1 MNLPTAIAPVLP
13 FYNGQGFPADK
24 LSPGKFEEF
33 VFACLQSVSDLFELR
48 ITGMP
53 SGSGDGGFDVEAQN
67 VRTKRIACIQC
78 KRQEDPLG
86 TPLVAEELAKVA
98 ATSALERSDVGEH
111 RFICTG
117 GVRNKLV
124 NQLREKSRSELAA
137 EAVDRIITAKN
148 GELATLRARLE
159 AENHDV
165 RNVVHSYVTNLDVLV
180 AWSFHEFDVALSPR
194 WPAILQIAER
204 FFTIATVVREYPRAS
219 FDRAAYVAEH
229 RDFETAMEPRLRPA
243 YLPAGI
249 TASSA
254 ADPGAM
260 ASDQIQGNITTLDQ
274 LCGLEQGTLAMLT
287 GDGGSGKS
295 AALKLLRARVLRSSS
310 EATLPIL
317 LSLSTYVSGGLDHA
331 IDQELG
337 VDYGNWR
344 SLPDR
349 VLLLCDGLNECPAVH
364 VDAFLSE
371 LKLLLIRKRIACV
384 VSTRESTGRVKI
396 VLPQAP
402 AICVGL
408 DEITPVGIRRI
419 ADHELARENAEGFV
433 AKYRELAD
441 ASYSKLLW
449 TPFAVMVGVKL
460 WRLHSALPRTLGDM
474 LAALLRSRCDRN
486 IELARSQLSP
496 EVILLLAEAVA
507 FQCLIVDGRLEC
519 PAIEAGRW
527 IREAKALC
535 NDGLGISDLAET
547 KAVEL
552 LIEHNLIHRSPSG
565 NLTFDHQLV
574 AGALAAPLLSRNWR
588 SYVDSLEDTIS
599 DDAWM
604 FAARMV
610 PAEELIDYLT
620 SIFNRDLM
628 LGARAARE
636 LPASIQEHAKSLLD
650 HCIDQGSPEHVRI
663 NAAYAFAL
671 LGTEASVTKLKELA
685 SDEQSPILRAIQR
698 AIAATGDIDYLTQL
712 LVAVDSMRST
722 PIQVSGGD
730 VDIWDHAPL
739 PARLDIVRR
748 RLATCTPGEPV
759 SESLRLLRFE
769 RDVNDVALIEKHLE
783 ASRDIT
789 AWGNAINALQ
799 TIAPDRAKLAVERD
813 VASVPLITGRAR
825 LLRIAALAGIP
836 VNVDE
841 AFEFAIAELSAEEQS
856 GHASHYLFLLIS
868 DVIEKTELSP
878 TLVSVI
884 ERELPCSAGD
894 RRARL
899 WQLAFGCNSASIGD
913 YALSCVATW
922 ETDTGNACQYFIAQ
936 PGMANVHRVQLI
948 DCCESAIENERDW
961 YSWTTNR
968 ALELLQQ
975 LGGFSPQAAR
985 TLSAMIERAVRIVT
999 AVRENSYANLSE
1011 EDAALHRLLPS
1022 EHVDIHLELALAG
1035 LIPVLARSR
1044 SILPA
1049 NVLTS
1054 LLGVDFHAS
1063 QSQWQDMRLALS
1075 DIPDEVIDAELVQ
1088 IRDLSALLTSLAIV
1102 CARGA
1107 TPARVQLLG
1116 RVLRESYRHP
1126 AAITRL
1132 EKAVEACWCA
1142 EVLEMILGFA
1152 GDVEEWPEYD
1162 SQFFWTFTR
1171 MVARKISED
1180 NRTAIES
1187 ALVAAKTEFARRI
1200 LQIWRG
1206 QTLGPRVGLL
1216 SRDL

>member
-1 MNLPTAIAPVLP
+1 MDTLVGVAPLPPL
-13 FYNGQGFPADK
+13 YNGQGFPVDK
-24 LSPGKFEEF
+24 LSPGKFEDF
-33 VFACLQSVSDLFELR
+33 VFACLQSVSDLFELT
-48 ITGMP
+48 ITGLP

-67 VRTKRIACIQC
+67 VRTKRIVCIQC
-78 KRQEDPLG
+78 KRQLDPLG

-98 ATSALERSDVGEH
+98 ATSTLERSDVGEH

-137 EAVDRIITAKN
+137 EAANRIATAKD

-159 AENHDV
+159 DENHDV
-165 RNVVHSYVTNLDVLV
+165 RNVVHSYVTKLDVLV

-194 WPAILQIAER
+194 WPAILTIAER
-204 FFTIATVVREYPRAS
+204 FFTIASVVREFPRAS
-219 FDRAAYVAEH
+219 FDRVTYVAEH
-229 RDFETAMEPRLRPA
+229 RDYKTAMEPRLRSA
-243 YLPAGI
+243 YLPAGV
-249 TASSA
+249 TTSSA
-254 ADPGAM
+254 ADPGAL
-260 ASDQIQGNITTLDQ
+260 ASCHIQDVTTLDQ
-274 LCGLEQGTLAMLT
+274 LCEVESGTLAILT

-295 AALKLLRARVLRSSS
+295 AALKLLRARVLQSSS
-310 EATLPIL
+310 EAMLPVL
-317 LSLSTYVSGGLDHA
+317 LSLSTYVSGGLNRA

-349 VLLLCDGLNECPAVH
+349 VLLLCDGLNECPAAH

-371 LKLLLIRKRIACV
+371 LKLLLNRKRIACV
-384 VSTRESTGRVKI
+384 ISTRESTGRVKI

-408 DEITPVGIRRI
+408 DEITPAGIRRI
-419 ADHELARENAEGFV
+419 AEYELGREHAEGFV
-433 AKYRELAD
+433 GKYRELAD

-486 IELARSQLSP
+486 IELSQSQLSP

-519 PAIEAGRW
+519 PAVEAGRW
-527 IREAKALC
+527 IREAKTHC
-535 NDGLGISDLAET
+535 NDGLGISDLTET

-574 AGALAAPLLSRNWR
+574 AGALTAPLLSRNWR
-588 SYVDSLEDTIS
+588 SYEDSLKDAIS
-599 DDAWM
+599 DDAWI
-604 FAARMV
+604 FAAHMV
-610 PAEELIDYLT
+610 PAGDQIDYLT

-636 LPASIQEHAKSLLD
+636 LPASFREHAETLLD
-650 HCIDQGSPEHVRI
+650 HCVDPGSPEHVRI
-663 NAAYAFAL
+663 NAAYALSL
-671 LGTEASVTKLKELA
+671 LGTEASASKLKELA
-685 SDEQSPILRAIQR
+685 RDEQSPILRAVQR
-698 AIAATGDIDYLTQL
+698 AIAATGDVDYLTQL
-712 LVAVDSMRST
+712 LVAVDPIRSA

-748 RLATCTPGEPV
+748 RLAVCTPGEPIG
-759 SESLRLLRFE
+759 ESLRLLAFE
-769 RDVNDVALIEKHLE
+769 RDVDDIALVEKHLA

-799 TIAPDRAKLAVERD
+799 MITPERAKLVVERD
-813 VASVPLITGRAR
+813 VASVPSIVGRAR

-841 AFEFAIAELSAEEQS
+841 VFECAIAELPPEEQS
-856 GHASHYLFLLIS
+856 GHGDHYLSLLIS
-868 DVIEKTELSP
+868 DVIEKNKLSP
-878 TLVSVI
+878 ALVAVI
-884 ERELPCSAGD
+884 ERELPCSTDG

-913 YALSCVATW
+913 YALSCIGAW
-922 ETDTGNACQYFIAQ
+922 GTDAGNACQYFIAQ
-936 PGMANVHRVQLI
+936 PDVANVHRVKLI
-948 DCCESAIENERDW
+948 DCCEGAIENERNW
-961 YSWTTNR
+961 YSWTTSR

-975 LGGFSPQAAR
+975 SGGFSSQAAYN
-985 TLSAMIERAVRIVT
+985 LSSMIERAVRIVT
-999 AVRENSYANLSE
+999 AVRENTCANLSK
-1011 EDAALHRLLPS
+1011 EDAALHRSLPS
-1022 EHVDIHLELALAG
+1022 EHVDIHLELVLAA

-1044 SILPA
+1044 SILPVS
-1049 NVLTS
+1049 VLAS
-1054 LLGVDFHAS
+1054 LLWVDFHVS
-1063 QSQWQDMRLALS
+1063 ESQWQNMRLALS
-1075 DIPDEVIDAELVQ
+1075 EIPDEVIDAELVQ
-1088 IRDLSALLTSLAIV
+1088 IRDMSALVTSLAIV

-1107 TPARVQLLG
+1107 TPARVLLLG
-1116 RVLRESYRHP
+1116 RVLRECYRHP
-1126 AAITRL
+1126 GAMTRVQKAI
-1132 EKAVEACWCA
+1132 EACWCT
-1142 EVLEMILGFA
+1142 EILEMILGFV
-1152 GDVEEWPEYD
+1152 GDVDEWSEYD

-1171 MVARKISED
+1171 MVAGKISEND
-1180 NRTAIES
+1180 RTAIES
-1187 ALVAAKTEFARRI
+1187 ALVVAKNEFARRI
-1200 LQIWRG
+1200 LQIWRA
-1206 QTLGPRVGLL
+1206 QTLGPRIGLL
-1216 SRDL
+1216 SRDF

>member
-1 MNLPTAIAPVLP
+1 MDTPTGGAPVPP
-13 FYNGQGFPADK
+13 FYNGHGFPVDK
-24 LSPGKFEEF
+24 LSPAKFEEF

-78 KRQEDPLG
+78 KRQQDPLG

-137 EAVDRIITAKN
+137 EAADRIATAKD

-159 AENHDV
+159 DENRDV
-165 RNVVHSYVTNLDVLV
+165 RDVVHSYVTKLDVLV

-219 FDRAAYVAEH
+219 FDRATYVAEH
-229 RDFETAMEPRLRPA
+229 RDFKIAMEPRLRRA
-243 YLPAGI
+243 YLPAGV

-254 ADPGAM
+254 ADPGNLE
-260 ASDQIQGNITTLDQ
+260 SDHAHDFTTLDQ
-274 LCGLEQGTLAMLT
+274 VCELEPGTLAMLT

-310 EATLPIL
+310 EATLPVL
-317 LSLSTYVSGGLDHA
+317 LSLSTYVSGGLDRA

-349 VLLLCDGLNECPAVH
+349 VLLLCDGLNECQAAH

-371 LKLLLIRKRIACV
+371 LKLLLNRKRITCV
-384 VSTRESTGRVKI
+384 ISTRESTGRVKI

-402 AICVGL
+402 AVCMGL

-419 ADHELARENAEGFV
+419 ADHELGHENAEGFV

-449 TPFAVMVGVKL
+449 TPFAVMVGIKL
-460 WRLHSALPRTLGDM
+460 WRLHSTLPRTLADM
-474 LAALLRSRCDRN
+474 LAALLKSRCDRN
-486 IELARSQLSP
+486 VELSQSQLSP

-507 FQCLIVDGRLEC
+507 FQCLVVDGRLEC
-519 PAIEAGRW
+519 PAVEAGRW
-527 IREAKALC
+527 IREAKTLC
-535 NDGLGISDLAET
+535 NDGLGISDLTET

-552 LIEHNLIHRSPSG
+552 LVEHNLIHRSPSG

-574 AGALAAPLLSRNWR
+574 AGALTAPLLSRNWR

-599 DDAWM
+599 DDAWV
-604 FAARMV
+604 FAAHMV
-610 PAEELIDYLT
+610 PPEDLIDYLT

-636 LPASIQEHAKSLLD
+636 LPATFREHAKSLLD
-650 HCIDQGSPEHVRI
+650 YCVDPRSPEHVRI
-663 NAAYAFAL
+663 NAAYALAL
-671 LGTEASVTKLKELA
+671 LGTEAAVSKLKELA
-685 SDEQSPILRAIQR
+685 GDERSPILRAVQR
-698 AIAATGDIDYLTQL
+698 AIAATGDVDYLTQL
-712 LVAVDSMRST
+712 LAFVDPMRST
-722 PIQVSGGD
+722 PIRMSGGE

-739 PARLDIVRR
+739 PAKLDIVRR
-748 RLATCTPGEPV
+748 RLTACTPGEPV
-759 SESLRLLRFE
+759 GESLRLLTFE
-769 RDVNDVALIEKHLE
+769 RDFNDVALVEKHLA
-783 ASRDIT
+783 ASRDIS
-789 AWGNAINALQ
+789 AWGNAVNALQ
-799 TIAPDRAKLAVERD
+799 LIAPERAKLAVERD
-813 VASVPLITGRAR
+813 VASVPSITGRAR
-825 LLRIAALAGIP
+825 LFRIAALAGVS

-841 AFEFAIAELSAEEQS
+841 AFECAVAELPPAEMPEHA
-856 GHASHYLFLLIS
+856 GHDLSSLIS
-868 DVIEKTELSP
+868 DVIGKTKLSP
-878 TLVSVI
+878 AQVSVI

-913 YALSCVATW
+913 YAVSCIAAW
-922 ETDTGNACQYFIAQ
+922 GTDAGNACQYFIAQ
-936 PGMANVHRVQLI
+936 PDMVNVHRVQLI
-948 DCCESAIENERDW
+948 DCCERAIENERNW
-961 YSWTTNR
+961 YNWTTSR

-975 LGGFSPQAAR
+975 LGGISSQAAR
-985 TLSAMIERAVRIVT
+985 TLSTMIERAVRIVT
-999 AVRENSYANLSE
+999 AVRENNCANLSE
-1011 EDAALHRLLPS
+1011 EDAALLRLLPS
-1022 EHVDIHLELALAG
+1022 EHADMHLELELAG

-1044 SILPA
+1044 AILPVG
-1049 NVLTS
+1049 VLAS
-1054 LLGVDFHAS
+1054 LLWVDFHVS
-1063 QSQWQDMRLALS
+1063 ESQWQDIRLALS

-1088 IRDLSALLTSLAIV
+1088 IRDLSAMVTSLAIV

-1107 TPARVQLLG
+1107 TPVRVLLLG
-1116 RVLRESYRHP
+1116 RTLRGCYRNP
-1126 AAITRL
+1126 AAMTRL
-1132 EKAVEACWCA
+1132 EKAVEACWCT
-1142 EVLEMILGFA
+1142 EVLEMILGFVC
-1152 GDVEEWPEYD
+1152 DVEEWSEYD

-1171 MVARKISED
+1171 MVAGKISED
-1180 NRTAIES
+1180 DRTAIEN
-1187 ALVAAKTEFARRI
+1187 ALVAAKTEFSRRI
-1200 LQIWRG
+1200 MQIWRS
-1206 QTLGPRVGLL
+1206 QTLGQRVGLL